1 MDNIITHTPRCR
13 YAFFFLGY
21 PVVELL
27 IVCVIKLQVNNVQC
41 GYLTTHLSCAKRYP
55 VVLSIAGSD
64 SSGGAGIQADL
75 KTFSALGVYGATAI
89 TAITAQNTLG
99 VHSQLAIPP
108 EMVYEQIVAVVE
120 DIHPAVIKVGMLS
133 NADVANAVADALT
146 RYALPTILDPVMISS
161 SGSSLLSAE
170 AQEVVKCRLLPMAT
184 LLTPNIPEMQ
194 ALTSMTLSTEEQK
207 LGAARY
213 LLSLG
218 VQSLLLKGGHEEGVT
233 KTDILYQIKS
243 EGIATT
249 CFSTPTIDTRNIHG
263 TGCTLSSAIAAYM
276 ARGFELESAIS
287 AAKNY
292 IYDAIRAGADVA
304 IGRGFGPVNH
314 LFDPQKMQI
323 YEK

>member
-1 MDNIITHTPRCR
+1 MP
-13 YAFFFLGY
+13 
-21 PVVELL
+21 
-27 IVCVIKLQVNNVQC
+27 
-41 GYLTTHLSCAKRYP
+41 
-55 VVLSIAGSD
+55 
-64 SSGGAGIQADL
+64 
-75 KTFSALGVYGATAI
+75 
-89 TAITAQNTLG
+89 
-99 VHSQLAIPP
+99 
-108 EMVYEQIVAVVE
+108 
-120 DIHPAVIKVGMLS
+120 
-133 NADVANAVADALT
+133 
-146 RYALPTILDPVMISS
+146 
-161 SGSSLLSAE
+161 
-170 AQEVVKCRLLPMAT
+170 
-184 LLTPNIPEMQ
+184 
-194 ALTSMTLSTEEQK
+194 LSTEEQK
-207 LGAARY
+207 LDAARY

-218 VQSLLLKGGHEEGVT
+218 VQSLLLKGGHEVGVT